1 MTSPGVTMAHVAL
14 SVSNLE
20 RSLAFY
26 RDGLRL
32 RAGDAYH
39 ASGRGVSALM
49 AVPRSGFRGV
59 FLECGAVHVELLE
72 YAEAPTVPTMPAA
85 TRDPRTIGY
94 AHISLIV
101 GSLEDTVR
109 TALAHGGAF
118 CAELGHAFGDG
129 DKTRIAFLTDPDL
142 NRVELIE
149 HPDSPER
156 RAHSRF
162 LGCEQLRW
170 PRSTQDGAGLR

>member
-1 MTSPGVTMAHVAL
+1 MTSRGVAIAHVAL

-32 RAGDAYH
+32 RAGDVYH

-49 AVPRSGFRGV
+49 AVPRSGFRGA

-72 YAEAPTVPTMPAA
+72 YVEAPTAPTP
-85 TRDPRTIGY
+85 TQDPRTIGY
-94 AHISLIV
+94 THISLIV
-101 GSLEDTVR
+101 GSLDDTIR
-109 TALAHGGAF
+109 TALAQGGAF
-118 CAELGHAFGDG
+118 CVELGHAFGDG
-129 DKTRIAFLTDPDL
+129 DKTRITFLTDPDL

-149 HPDSPER
+149 HPDSLER

-162 LGCEQLRW
+162 LGCERLRW
-170 PRSTQDGAGLR
+170 PRSAQDGAGLR

>member
-1 MTSPGVTMAHVAL
+1 MTSPGVAMAHVAL

-32 RAGDAYH
+32 PAGDVYS

-72 YAEAPTVPTMPAA
+72 YAEALTVPA
-85 TRDPRTIGY
+85 TSRDPRTIGF

-101 GSLEDTVR
+101 DSLDDTVR
-109 TALAHGGAF
+109 SALARGGAF
-118 CAELGHAFGDG
+118 CAELGRAFGDG
-129 DKTRIAFLTDPDL
+129 AKTRIAFLTDPDL

-149 HPDSPER
+149 HPDSLER
-156 RAHSRF
+156 GAHSRF
-162 LGCEQLRW
+162 LGGERLRW
-170 PRSTQDGAGLR
+170 PRSAQDGVGLR

>member
-1 MTSPGVTMAHVAL
+1 MTSPGVAMAHVAL

-32 RAGDAYH
+32 RAGCAYR

-72 YAEAPTVPTMPAA
+72 YAEALTAPAA
-85 TRDPRTIGY
+85 SRDPRTIGY

-101 GSLEDTVR
+101 GSLDDIVR

-129 DKTRIAFLTDPDL
+129 GKTRIAFLTDPDL

-162 LGCEQLRW
+162 LGCERLRW
-170 PRSTQDGAGLR
+170 PRFTQDGAGLR